1 MGSRGGTFMN
11 GLYVSLS
18 DMNSD
23 ISKGAKRKIKGQI
36 KSLKKF
42 SDEVDWV
49 YNEGI
54 STTYCNGKKLFE
66 TETGN
71 SQTVKSNIDFKKLY
85 KYIDLGKYD
94 YIYIRYIIANLGM
107 LYFLKK
113 ARSKG
118 IKVIIE
124 IPTYPYLEELDNSLK
139 MRIYKFID
147 NSVTKRL
154 HKWVYRIAC
163 TNKDEKIFNIDT
175 IQIDNGVDLDNV
187 SVVNRK
193 NRKEDNYVNFIG
205 VASIDRWHGYD
216 RFIEA
221 INVYNN
227 NNKANVKFYIVGGG
241 NPKVIQSLKLLVKK
255 YNLEEDVIFTGA
267 KDGEE
272 LDHLYDNM
280 DIGVSS
286 LALFRAG
293 SGHNPIKTKEYIAKG
308 LPVVTG
314 YEDSLVPSNLE
325 FICKVEDD
333 ESIFNLKG
341 ILKWYKN
348 KEFNEEII
356 RKYAMENVSWD
367 VQMKKVIKEIE
378 KV

>member
-1 MGSRGGTFMN
+1 MK
-11 GLYVSLS
+11 GLYISLS

-42 SDEVDWV
+42 SDEVDWI

-54 STTYCNGKKLFE
+54 STTYCNGKKIFE

-71 SQTVKSNIDFKKLY
+71 SQTVKSNIDFKKLD

-107 LYFLKK
+107 LSFLKK
-113 ARSKG
+113 AKSKG

-139 MRIYKFID
+139 MRIYKLID
-147 NSVTKRL
+147 NHVTKRL

-163 TNKDEKIFNIDT
+163 TNKDDKIFNIDT
-175 IQIDNGVDLDNV
+175 IKIDNGVDLDNV

-221 INVYNN
+221 INVYNH
-227 NNKANVKFYIVGGG
+227 NNKANIKFYIVGGG
-241 NPKVIQSLKLLVKK
+241 NPKVIESLKLLVEKNK
-255 YNLEEDVIFTGA
+255 LEKNVIFTGA

-272 LDHLYDNM
+272 LENLYDNM
-280 DIGVSS
+280 DVGVSS

-341 ILKWYKN
+341 ILKWYN
-348 KEFNEEII
+348 DKEFNEQSI